1 MDTAS
6 QVPPFFRLS
15 QTPDR
20 EPRSATTPG
29 VSNAADAIPQSRLDK
44 IKLREFVDAAERYRP
59 QLIWLAMRITNRTE
73 EAEDIVQQ
81 ALLKAFRK
89 LSGFRGDSQMR
100 TWLNA
105 IVKNT
110 AREYMR
116 SQRGRTLVPLECPSF
131 PDGSGDEIEILDPG
145 MNPEEYCEC
154 RERDEIVA
162 AAIGGM
168 GPANREVVEMC
179 VFQELP
185 YMEVAIALNLSMS
198 TVKSR
203 MFRSRR
209 DLRMALSSHTGAFR

>member
-1 MDTAS
+1 METAS
-6 QVPPFFRLS
+6 QVPVYLS
-15 QTPDR
+15 LPQGSTKNLDQQRPM
-20 EPRSATTPG
+20 
-29 VSNAADAIPQSRLDK
+29 VSSSSTAAIPPSHLDK
-44 IKLREFVDAAERYRP
+44 IKLREFVDVVERYRP
-59 QLIWLAMRITNRTE
+59 QLLWLAMRIVSRTE

-100 TWLNA
+100 TWLYA

-116 SQRGRTLVPLECPSF
+116 SQRGRTFVPLECPAF
-131 PDGSGDEIEILDPG
+131 FDDGGDEIEILDHR
-145 MNPEEYCEC
+145 MNPEEYCDHQ
-154 RERDEIVA
+154 ERDDMVA

-168 GPANREVVEMC
+168 GPGNREVVEMC

-185 YMEVAIALNLSMS
+185 YREVATTLNLSLS

-209 DLRMALSSHTGAFR
+209 DLRMALSSQTRAFR

>member
-1 MDTAS
+1 METAS
-6 QVPPFFRLS
+6 QFPLYVSLPQGATASFDPQRPMLS
-15 QTPDR
+15 SS
-20 EPRSATTPG
+20 SA
-29 VSNAADAIPQSRLDK
+29 AAIPPSRLDN
-44 IKLREFVDAAERYRP
+44 IKLREFVDVAERYRP
-59 QLIWLAMRITNRTE
+59 QLLWLAMRIVSRSE

-116 SQRGRTLVPLECPSF
+116 SQRGRTFIPLECSPFS
-131 PDGSGDEIEILDPG
+131 DEGGDEFEILDQR
-145 MNPEEYCEC
+145 MSPEECCEH
-154 RERDEIVA
+154 RERDDMVA
-162 AAIGGM
+162 AAIGTM
-168 GPANREVVEMC
+168 GPGNREVVEMC

-185 YMEVAIALNLSMS
+185 YMEVATALNLSLS

-209 DLRMALSSHTGAFR
+209 DLRMALSSQTGAFR

>member
-1 MDTAS
+1 VETAS
-6 QVPPFFRLS
+6 QIPLY
-15 QTPDR
+15 
-20 EPRSATTPG
+20 
-29 VSNAADAIPQSRLDK
+29 VSLPQASITSPARQRPMVSSSSPAAISPSCLDK
-44 IKLREFVDAAERYRP
+44 IKLREFVDVAERYRP
-59 QLIWLAMRITNRTE
+59 QLLWLAMRIVSRSE

-105 IVKNT
+105 IVRNT

-116 SQRGRTLVPLECPSF
+116 SQRGRTFVPLEGPPFS
-131 PDGSGDEIEILDPG
+131 DEGGDEIEILDHR
-145 MNPEEYCEC
+145 MNPEEYCEH
-154 RERDEIVA
+154 RERDDMVA

-168 GPANREVVEMC
+168 GPDNREVVEMC

-185 YMEVAIALNLSMS
+185 YMEVATVLNLSLS

-209 DLRMALSSHTGAFR
+209 DLRMALSSQTVAFK

>member
-1 MDTAS
+1 MGTTS
-6 QVPPFFRLS
+6 QVEGSTAVSRVGGDEIRSTISPSAPIPVNRVRQLHL
-15 QTPDR
+15 DR
-20 EPRSATTPG
+20 
-29 VSNAADAIPQSRLDK
+29 
-44 IKLREFVDAAERYRP
+44 IKLKEFVDASERYRP
-59 QLIWLAMRITNRTE
+59 QLVWVAMKIVDRSD
-73 EAEDIVQQ
+73 EAEDIVQL

-89 LSGFRGDSQMR
+89 LSGFRGDSKMR

-116 SQRGRTLVPLECPSF
+116 NKRGRIFIPLEGPLAS
-131 PDGSGDEIEILDPG
+131 DEGCDEMGILDRT
-145 MNPEEYCEC
+145 MNPEEYCQD
-154 RERDEIVA
+154 RERAEFVA

-168 GPANREVVEMC
+168 GPANREVLEMC

-185 YMEVAIALNLSMS
+185 YIEVATALNLSLS

-209 DLRMALSSHTGAFR
+209 ELRMALTGHTDTVR

>member
-1 MDTAS
+1 MEAAS
-6 QVPPFFRLS
+6 QVPLHVSLP
-15 QTPDR
+15 QG
-20 EPRSATTPG
+20 SAAGPARQRPMA
-29 VSNAADAIPQSRLDK
+29 SSSSPAAISQSRLDQ
-44 IKLREFVDAAERYRP
+44 IKLREFVDVAERYRP
-59 QLIWLAMRITNRTE
+59 QLIWLAMRIVSRTE

-110 AREYMR
+110 AREYIR
-116 SQRGRTLVPLECPSF
+116 SQRGRTFVPLESPPFS
-131 PDGSGDEIEILDPG
+131 DEGGDEIEILDPR
-145 MNPEEYCEC
+145 MNPEGYCEH
-154 RERDEIVA
+154 RERDDMVA

-168 GPANREVVEMC
+168 GPGNREVVEMC

-185 YMEVAIALNLSMS
+185 YVEVATALNLSLS

-209 DLRMALSSHTGAFR
+209 DLRMALSSQTGAFR

>member
-1 MDTAS
+1 MATISELPLYPA
-6 QVPPFFRLS
+6 LS
-15 QTPDR
+15 GAVERQ
-20 EPRSATTPG
+20 PRSTDLHAPSTP
-29 VSNAADAIPQSRLDK
+29 AEAILRSRMEK

-59 QLIWLAMRITNRTE
+59 QLIWLATRITNRAE

-89 LSGFRGDSQMR
+89 LSGFRGESQMR

-116 SQRGRTLVPLECPSF
+116 SQRGKVFVPLESSPF
-131 PDGSGDEIEILDPG
+131 PDEASEELEIPDHGLS
-145 MNPEEYCEC
+145 PEEYCEG
-154 RERDEIVA
+154 REREEIVT

-168 GPANREVVEMC
+168 GHANRQVLELC
-179 VFQELP
+179 LFQELP
-185 YMEVAIALNLSMS
+185 YMQVATALNISLS

-209 DLRMALSSHTGAFR
+209 DLRLAVSNYTGAFR

>member
-1 MDTAS
+1 M
-6 QVPPFFRLS
+6 
-15 QTPDR
+15 
-20 EPRSATTPG
+20 ATTRQVEVYTA
-29 VSNAADAIPQSRLDK
+29 VSRVGGEAIQPTTNRTGSNTAGRVRTSHLDR
-44 IKLREFVDAAERYRP
+44 IKLKEFVDASERFRP
-59 QLIWLAMRITNRTE
+59 QLIWVAMRIVDRSE
-73 EAEDIVQQ
+73 EAEDIVQL

-89 LSGFRGDSQMR
+89 LSGFRGDSKMR

-116 SQRGRTLVPLECPSF
+116 SKRGRTFISLEGPT
-131 PDGSGDEIEILDPG
+131 GGDETCDEIGIVDHS
-145 MNPEEYCEC
+145 MSPEEYCQQQ
-154 RERDEIVA
+154 ERAEFVA

-185 YMEVAIALNLSMS
+185 YMDVATALNLSLS

-209 DLRMALSSHTGAFR
+209 ELRMALAGHADTVR

>member
-1 MDTAS
+1 MHPIGSPHGSPACGPDKVNAFVKTAE
-6 QVPPFFRLS
+6 
-15 QTPDR
+15 T
-20 EPRSATTPG
+20 
-29 VSNAADAIPQSRLDK
+29 
-44 IKLREFVDAAERYRP
+44 YRP
-59 QLIWLAMRITNRTE
+59 QLVWVAMRIVNRTE

-81 ALLKAFRK
+81 SLLKAFRN

-116 SQRGRTLVPLECPSF
+116 SQRGRTFISLESPQF
-131 PDGSGDEIEILDPG
+131 PDEGGEEMEVLDRS
-145 MNPEEYCEC
+145 MNPEEYCEH
-154 RERDEIVA
+154 REREQMVA

-185 YMEVAIALNLSMS
+185 YMEVATALNLSLS
-198 TVKSR
+198 TIKSR

-209 DLRMALSSHTGAFR
+209 DLRMALSSRTGALR

>member
-1 MDTAS
+1 MHPIGS
-6 QVPPFFRLS
+6 PHGSPS
-15 QTPDR
+15 C
-20 EPRSATTPG
+20 G
-29 VSNAADAIPQSRLDK
+29 LDK
-44 IKLREFVDAAERYRP
+44 ISEFVKAAERYRP
-59 QLIWLAMRITNRTE
+59 QLVWLAMRIVNRTE

-81 ALLKAFRK
+81 SLLKAFRK

-116 SQRGRTLVPLECPSF
+116 SQRGRTFVSLESPLF
-131 PDGSGDEIEILDPG
+131 PDEGGEEIEILDRA
-145 MNPEEYCEC
+145 MNPEEYCEH
-154 RERDEIVA
+154 REREHLVA
-162 AAIGGM
+162 AAIGGI

-179 VFQELP
+179 IFQELP
-185 YMEVAIALNLSMS
+185 YMEVATALNISVS

-209 DLRMALSSHTGAFR
+209 DLRTALSSRTGAFR

>member
-1 MDTAS
+1 VETAS
-6 QVPPFFRLS
+6 QVPLYVGLPQGSSASLARQRPVLS
-15 QTPDR
+15 SR
-20 EPRSATTPG
+20 
-29 VSNAADAIPQSRLDK
+29 AAAAISPSRLDK
-44 IKLREFVDAAERYRP
+44 MKLREFVDAAERYRP
-59 QLIWLAMRITNRTE
+59 QLIWLAMRIVSRSE

-116 SQRGRTLVPLECPSF
+116 SQRGRTFVPLEGPPFS
-131 PDGSGDEIEILDPG
+131 DEGGDAIEIFDQR
-145 MNPEEYCEC
+145 MNPEEYCEH
-154 RERDEIVA
+154 RERDDMVA

-168 GPANREVVEMC
+168 GGGNREVVEMC

-185 YMEVAIALNLSMS
+185 YMEVATALNLPLS

-209 DLRMALSSHTGAFR
+209 DLRMALSSQTRAFR

>member
-1 MDTAS
+1 LETAS
-6 QVPPFFRLS
+6 HAPLHAPSPLASGYEPSSTSVPAS
-15 QTPDR
+15 SHSAESTPDEAR
-20 EPRSATTPG
+20 LNQFVEAT
-29 VSNAADAIPQSRLDK
+29 
-44 IKLREFVDAAERYRP
+44 ERYRP
-59 QLIWLAMRITNRTE
+59 QLIWLATRIVNRTE

-89 LSGFRGDSQMR
+89 LSGFRGESQMR

-116 SQRGRTLVPLECPSF
+116 GQRGRTFISLESPASA
-131 PDGSGDEIEILDPG
+131 DEGSDEMEIVDRGL
-145 MNPEEYCEC
+145 NPEEYCEH
-154 RERDEIVA
+154 REREQILA

-168 GPANREVVEMC
+168 GPTNREVVEMC

-185 YMEVAIALNLSMS
+185 YMEVATTLNVSLS

-209 DLRMALSSHTGAFR
+209 DLRMALSSRTGAFR

>member
-1 MDTAS
+1 VETAS
-6 QVPPFFRLS
+6 QVPLYLRLS
-15 QTPDR
+15 QGSDQ
-20 EPRSATTPG
+20 EPRSTTPG
-29 VSNAADAIPQSRLDK
+29 VSSAVAAIHQSRLDK
-44 IKLREFVDAAERYRP
+44 IKLREFVDAVEQYRS
-59 QLIWLAMRITNRTE
+59 QLIWLAMRITNRAE

-89 LSGFRGDSQMR
+89 LAGFRGDSQMR

-116 SQRGRTLVPLECPSF
+116 SKRGRTFVPLESPLF
-131 PDGSGDEIEILDPG
+131 PDAGGDEIEILDHG
-145 MNPEEYCEC
+145 MNPEEYCEH
-154 RERDEIVA
+154 RERDEILA
-162 AAIGGM
+162 SAIGGL

-185 YMEVAIALNLSMS
+185 YMDVATALNLSLS

-209 DLRMALSSHTGAFR
+209 DLRMALSSGTDAFR

>member
-1 MDTAS
+1 METAS
-6 QVPPFFRLS
+6 QVPP
-15 QTPDR
+15 
-20 EPRSATTPG
+20 SASLPQGSTTSLARRRPT
-29 VSNAADAIPQSRLDK
+29 VASISPAAISPSRLDK
-44 IKLREFVDAAERYRP
+44 MKLREFVDAAERYRP
-59 QLIWLAMRITNRTE
+59 QLLWVAMRIVSHTE

-116 SQRGRTLVPLECPSF
+116 SQRARTFVPLECPQYSEE
-131 PDGSGDEIEILDPG
+131 GGDEIEIRDHR
-145 MNPEEYCEC
+145 MNPEEYCEH
-154 RERDEIVA
+154 RERDDRVA

-168 GPANREVVEMC
+168 GPGNREVVEMC
-179 VFQELP
+179 VLQELP
-185 YMEVAIALNLSMS
+185 YMEVATALNLSLS

-209 DLRMALSSHTGAFR
+209 DLRMALSSQTDGLR

>member
-1 MDTAS
+1 LETAS
-6 QVPPFFRLS
+6 HAPLHAPSPLASGYEPPSTSVPASSPS
-15 QTPDR
+15 AEVTPAPCLDEAR
-20 EPRSATTPG
+20 VNQFVEAT
-29 VSNAADAIPQSRLDK
+29 
-44 IKLREFVDAAERYRP
+44 ERYRP
-59 QLIWLAMRITNRTE
+59 QLIWLANRIVNRAE

-89 LSGFRGDSQMR
+89 LSGFRGESQMR

-116 SQRGRTLVPLECPSF
+116 GQRGRTFISLESPAHA
-131 PDGSGDEIEILDPG
+131 DEGSDEMEIVDHDL
-145 MNPEEYCEC
+145 NPEEYCEH
-154 RERDEIVA
+154 REREQILA

-185 YMEVAIALNLSMS
+185 YMEVATTLNVSLS

-209 DLRMALSSHTGAFR
+209 DLRMALSSRTGAFR